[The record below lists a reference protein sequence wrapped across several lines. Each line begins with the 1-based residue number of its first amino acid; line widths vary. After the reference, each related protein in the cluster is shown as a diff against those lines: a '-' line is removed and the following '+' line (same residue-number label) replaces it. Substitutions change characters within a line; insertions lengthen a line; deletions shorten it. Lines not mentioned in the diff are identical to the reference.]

1 MDLQPACCHRHL
13 LVLQYLLG
21 HGARTPLVTWWW
33 WAQMSNRQNS
43 RILRYVLA
51 GHWFSESA
59 KNCGW
64 DLSKLCW
71 CPFHEQGVLTAA
83 QIMVFASKTGTFLS
97 GKVVVLC
104 ISRSHGMDFG
114 LPDGSRFWHRH
125 PPYENSSR
133 QVVRGCQTKLGTSFF
148 RGASFFWCSF
158 LGSGYE
164 AARTA
169 GAFSTLF
176 LIAEAM
182 LRWHYHYNPW

>member
-1 MDLQPACCHRHL
+1 MVYSPTIYPDTWARSWRCCGFSTSAQPPSSPW
-13 LVLQYLLG
+13 LQYLLG

-33 WAQMSNRQNS
+33 WAQ
-43 RILRYVLA
+43 
-51 GHWFSESA
+51 
-59 KNCGW
+59 
-64 DLSKLCW
+64 
-71 CPFHEQGVLTAA
+71 
-83 QIMVFASKTGTFLS
+83 IMVFASKTGTFLS
-97 GKVVVLC
+97 GKVVFLC

-125 PPYENSSR
+125 PPYENTSSR

-169 GAFSTLF
+169 GAFSTIF
-176 LIAEAM
+176 FWW
-182 LRWHYHYNPW
+182 RKQC